1 MVSMTECAFFTDSDD
16 KALENLKGEHCEL
29 GALLQELRSH
39 TIWRDQQSPLGQEL
53 DTNNQ

>member
-1 MVSMTECAFFTDSDD
+1 MVSMTECAFFT

-53 DTNNQ
+53 DANNQ